1 MEHIGLT
8 DAEVEQRIEQG
19 LTNHTDISTDKTTKE
34 IVVSNVC
41 TYFNLIF
48 LVITILLVAV
58 GSFRNLTFLPIII
71 GNTVIG
77 IVQELRAKK
86 TLEKMSLL
94 NAPHADVIRNGEMT
108 QIATEKL
115 VKDDVILLTAGKQ
128 ICADAVVIDGSIQV
142 NESLLTGE
150 ADEVEK
156 PVGST
161 LMSGSFVVSGECYAR
176 LEKVGNESYISKLSM
191 EAKSMG
197 SKEQSE
203 MIRSI
208 NQIVKWIGIVI
219 IPIGIILFWQS
230 HFVNDVSISKSVTS
244 TVAAI
249 IGMIPEGLYL
259 LTTIAL
265 ALSTMKLA
273 NKRVLLH
280 DMKSIETLARVDVLC
295 VDKTGTITEPDM
307 KVSDIFLCQS
317 CSNPAYNDQ
326 SGMRESQ
333 LKPTYNDQSGKNESQ
348 LKPADN
354 VQSCMRENILLQ
366 KQEQTAGHSELSLD
380 ELKKLIVRYAYA
392 SKDNNATMLAL
403 KEYAEGFVKIGDSGL
418 KIHNSHND
426 IAGRIIDQ
434 QAFSSSR
441 KYGSITFADGTYLL
455 GAPEFI
461 LGDDFH
467 IVENEIQSYTEKG
480 DRVLLFA
487 RRDSDKTIPL
497 GFVALANP
505 IRQNAVKT
513 FEYFKKQ
520 RVAIKVISGD
530 NPKTVSQIAMQ
541 AGIENADKYIDAAS
555 LDSKEKIAKAVSQ
568 YTVFGR
574 VTPKQKQQLVKALQ
588 HKGHTVAMTGDGVND
603 ILAMKDADCSVAMAS
618 GSEAAAQ
625 AAQVVLLDSDFVHM
639 PDVVYEGRR
648 VVNNIERS
656 ASLFLV
662 KNIFSLLLAL
672 FSVISMFTYPL
683 EPSQISLISMFTIGL
698 PGFLLA
704 MEPNKE
710 RIKGHFLT
718 NVMLKALPGG
728 LTDVIAI
735 SALVVCGAVF
745 SIPEESIGTIATMV
759 LVVVGFMIL
768 FKISEPLNT
777 MKYVV
782 IGINVAGFVLCVYFL
797 KDLFALTN
805 LSSICI
811 LLMIVFGFAAESLFR
826 NLTVL
831 EEKLREGYKRR
842 IKKKR

>member
-1 MEHIGLT
+1 M
-8 DAEVEQRIEQG
+8 
-19 LTNHTDISTDKTTKE
+19 
-34 IVVSNVC
+34 
-41 TYFNLIF
+41 
-48 LVITILLVAV
+48 
-58 GSFRNLTFLPIII
+58 
-71 GNTVIG
+71 
-77 IVQELRAKK
+77 QELRAKK

-273 NKRVLLH
+273 NKKVLLH

-307 KVSDIFLCQS
+307 KVRDIFLCQR

-326 SGMRESQ
+326 S
-333 LKPTYNDQSGKNESQ
+333 
-348 LKPADN
+348 
-354 VQSCMRENILLQ
+354 CMRENCLLQ
-366 KQEQTAGHSELSLD
+366 KQEQMAVHSELSLD

-403 KEYAEGFVKIGDSGL
+403 KEYAEGFEKTGDSGL

-467 IVENEIQSYTEKG
+467 IVENEIQSYTENG

-588 HKGHTVAMTGDGVND
+588 QKGHTVAMTGDGVND

-759 LVVVGFMIL
+759 LSVVGFMIL

-826 NLTVL
+826 NLSVL

>member
-8 DAEVEQRIEQG
+8 DAEVAQRVEQG

-34 IVVSNVC
+34 IIVSNVF

-48 LVITILLVAV
+48 LVITILLIAV

-176 LEKVGNESYISKLSM
+176 LERVGNESYISKLSM

-219 IPIGIILFWQS
+219 IPIGIVLFWQS

-273 NKRVLLH
+273 SKKVLLH

-307 KVSDIFLCQS
+307 KVSDIFLVGGAHKTDNDES
-317 CSNPAYNDQ
+317 DMTESRLKSADNDQ
-326 SGMRESQ
+326 SGM
-333 LKPTYNDQSGKNESQ
+333 K
-348 LKPADN
+348 
-354 VQSCMRENILLQ
+354 ENSLLP
-366 KQEQTAGHSELSLD
+366 ELSLN

-403 KEYAEGFVKIGDSGL
+403 KEYAKNLVNTANTSMRAEIQ
-418 KIHNSHND
+418 
-426 IAGRIIDQ
+426 GRIIDQ

-461 LGDDFH
+461 LRDDFYM
-467 IVENEIQSYTEKG
+467 IEDEIQSYTENG

-487 RRDSDKTIPL
+487 RRDADKTTPL

-530 NPKTVSQIAMQ
+530 NPKTVSQIALQ
-541 AGIENADKYIDAAS
+541 AGIKNADKYIDATT

-588 HKGHTVAMTGDGVND
+588 RKGHTVAMTGDGVND

-735 SALVVCGAVF
+735 GALVVCGAVF

-759 LVVVGFMIL
+759 LSVVGFMIL

-782 IGINVAGFVLCVYFL
+782 IGINVVGFVLCVYFL

-831 EEKLREGYKRR
+831 EEKLRSFY
-842 IKKKR
+842 

>member
-273 NKRVLLH
+273 NKKVLLH

-317 CSNPAYNDQ
+317 GSNPAYNDQ
-326 SGMRESQ
+326 SGE
-333 LKPTYNDQSGKNESQ
+333 NESQ
-348 LKPADN
+348 LNPADN
-354 VQSCMRENILLQ
+354 VQSCMKENSLLQ
-366 KQEQTAGHSELSLD
+366 KQEQAAVHSELSLD

-403 KEYAEGFVKIGDSGL
+403 KEYAEGFVKTGDSGL

-467 IVENEIQSYTEKG
+467 IVENEIQSYTENG

-487 RRDSDKTIPL
+487 KRDSDKNIPL

-588 HKGHTVAMTGDGVND
+588 QKGHTVAMTGDGVND

-759 LVVVGFMIL
+759 LSVVGFMIL

>member
-34 IVVSNVC
+34 IIVSNVC

-77 IVQELRAKK
+77 MVQELRAKK

-326 SGMRESQ
+326 SDMRESQ

-403 KEYAEGFVKIGDSGL
+403 KEYAEGFVKTGDSGL

-455 GAPEFI
+455 GALEFI

-588 HKGHTVAMTGDGVND
+588 QKGHTVAMTGDGVND

-759 LVVVGFMIL
+759 LSVVGFMIL

>member
-34 IVVSNVC
+34 IIVSNVC

-273 NKRVLLH
+273 NKKVLLH

-317 CSNPAYNDQ
+317 GSKPAYNDQ
-326 SGMRESQ
+326 SGMRE
-333 LKPTYNDQSGKNESQ
+333 N
-348 LKPADN
+348 
-354 VQSCMRENILLQ
+354 CLLQ
-366 KQEQTAGHSELSLD
+366 KQEQMAGHSELSLD
-380 ELKKLIVRYAYA
+380 ELKKVIVRYAYA

-403 KEYAEGFVKIGDSGL
+403 KEYAEGFVKTGDSGL

-487 RRDSDKTIPL
+487 KRDSDKTIPL

-588 HKGHTVAMTGDGVND
+588 QKGHTVAMTGDGVND

-759 LVVVGFMIL
+759 LSVVGFMIL

>member
-176 LEKVGNESYISKLSM
+176 LEKVGNDSYISKLSM

-273 NKRVLLH
+273 NKKVLLH

-317 CSNPAYNDQ
+317 GSNPAYNDQ
-326 SGMRESQ
+326 SGMRENS
-333 LKPTYNDQSGKNESQ
+333 
-348 LKPADN
+348 
-354 VQSCMRENILLQ
+354 LLQ
-366 KQEQTAGHSELSLD
+366 KQEQMAVHSELSLD

-403 KEYAEGFVKIGDSGL
+403 KEYAEGFVKTGDSGL
-418 KIHNSHND
+418 KIHNSHDD

-487 RRDSDKTIPL
+487 KRDSDKTIPL

-588 HKGHTVAMTGDGVND
+588 QKGHTVAMTGDGVND

-759 LVVVGFMIL
+759 LSVVGFMIL
-768 FKISEPLNT
+768 FKISEPLNI

-782 IGINVAGFVLCVYFL
+782 IGINVVGFVLCVYFL

>member
-34 IVVSNVC
+34 IIVSNVC

-115 VKDDVILLTAGKQ
+115 VKDDVIRLTAGRQ

-273 NKRVLLH
+273 NKKVLLH

-333 LKPTYNDQSGKNESQ
+333 LNPAYNDQSGKNESR

-354 VQSCMRENILLQ
+354 VQSCMKENSLLQ
-366 KQEQTAGHSELSLD
+366 KQEQAARHSELSLD

-403 KEYAEGFVKIGDSGL
+403 KEYAEGFVKTGDSGL
-418 KIHNSHND
+418 KIHSSRND
-426 IAGRIIDQ
+426 ITGRIIDQ

-467 IVENEIQSYTEKG
+467 IVEDGIQSYTEKG

-487 RRDSDKTIPL
+487 RRDPDKTIPL

-541 AGIENADKYIDAAS
+541 AGIENADRYIDAAS

-588 HKGHTVAMTGDGVND
+588 QKGHTVAMTGDGVND

-759 LVVVGFMIL
+759 LAVVGFMIL

-782 IGINVAGFVLCVYFL
+782 ISINVAGFVLCVYFL
-797 KDLFALTN
+797 KDLFALSN

>member
-34 IVVSNVC
+34 IIVSNVC

-273 NKRVLLH
+273 NKKVLLH

-317 CSNPAYNDQ
+317 GSNPAYNDQ
-326 SGMRESQ
+326 SGMRE
-333 LKPTYNDQSGKNESQ
+333 N
-348 LKPADN
+348 
-354 VQSCMRENILLQ
+354 CLLQ

-403 KEYAEGFVKIGDSGL
+403 KEYAEGFVKTDNSGL

-426 IAGRIIDQ
+426 ITGRIIDQ

-487 RRDSDKTIPL
+487 KRDSDKTIPL

-555 LDSKEKIAKAVSQ
+555 LDSREKIAKAVSQ

-588 HKGHTVAMTGDGVND
+588 QKGHTVAMTGDGVND

-759 LVVVGFMIL
+759 LSVVGFMIL

>member
-34 IVVSNVC
+34 IIVSNVC

-108 QIATEKL
+108 HIATEKL

-273 NKRVLLH
+273 NKKVLLH

-317 CSNPAYNDQ
+317 GSKPAYNDQ
-326 SGMRESQ
+326 SS
-333 LKPTYNDQSGKNESQ
+333 KNENQ

-354 VQSCMRENILLQ
+354 VQSCMKENSLLQ
-366 KQEQTAGHSELSLD
+366 KQEQTACHPELSLD

-403 KEYAEGFVKIGDSGL
+403 KEYAEGFVKTGDSGL

-426 IAGRIIDQ
+426 ITGRIIDQ

-441 KYGSITFADGTYLL
+441 KYGSITFADGKYLL

-467 IVENEIQSYTEKG
+467 IVEDGIQSYTEKG

-487 RRDSDKTIPL
+487 RRDPDKTIPL

-530 NPKTVSQIAMQ
+530 NPRTVSQIAMQ

-759 LVVVGFMIL
+759 LAVVGFMIL

>member
-34 IVVSNVC
+34 IIVSNVC

-94 NAPHADVIRNGEMT
+94 NAPHADVIRNGEIT

-273 NKRVLLH
+273 NKKVLLH

-317 CSNPAYNDQ
+317 GSNPAYNDQ
-326 SGMRESQ
+326 S
-333 LKPTYNDQSGKNESQ
+333 
-348 LKPADN
+348 
-354 VQSCMRENILLQ
+354 CMRENSLLQ

-403 KEYAEGFVKIGDSGL
+403 KEYAEGFVKTGDSGL

-588 HKGHTVAMTGDGVND
+588 QKGHTVAMTGDGVND

-710 RIKGHFLT
+710 RIRGHFLT

-759 LVVVGFMIL
+759 LSVVGFMIL

>member
-94 NAPHADVIRNGEMT
+94 NAPHADVIRNGEMK

-273 NKRVLLH
+273 NKKVLLH

-307 KVSDIFLCQS
+307 KVSDIFLCQR

-326 SGMRESQ
+326 SGMRENS
-333 LKPTYNDQSGKNESQ
+333 
-348 LKPADN
+348 
-354 VQSCMRENILLQ
+354 LLQ

-403 KEYAEGFVKIGDSGL
+403 KEYAEGFVKTGDSGL

-487 RRDSDKTIPL
+487 KRDSDKTIPL

-588 HKGHTVAMTGDGVND
+588 QKGHTVAMTGDGVND

-759 LVVVGFMIL
+759 LSVVGFMIL

>member
-34 IVVSNVC
+34 IIVSNVC

-208 NQIVKWIGIVI
+208 NQIVKWIGIAI

-273 NKRVLLH
+273 NKKVLLH

-317 CSNPAYNDQ
+317 CSKPAYNDQ
-326 SGMRESQ
+326 SDMRESQ

-418 KIHNSHND
+418 KIHSSHND

-768 FKISEPLNT
+768 YKISEPLNT

-782 IGINVAGFVLCVYFL
+782 ISINVAGFVLCVYFL